1 MKEPIIQLSLKDY
14 EDLKQFKDNFH
25 KKNFVGYSK
34 GCFTNTDYYNYH
46 FYSDEE
52 MHIELLETI
61 SFLNCKNADLKNE
74 NASLKNDLENQRQKT
89 ITNSDE
95 FANFYFRLKKM
106 NIFKFL
112 KFKKTF
118 KT

>member
-52 MHIELLETI
+52 MHIEL
-61 SFLNCKNADLKNE
+61 KNVIELLTSENTDLKNE
-74 NASLKNDLENQRQKT
+74 NADLKNDLQNLKEKLITISDKFENIHFK
-89 ITNSDE
+89 
-95 FANFYFRLKKM
+95 LKQM
-106 NIFKFL
+106 NIFQFL
-112 KFKKTF
+112 KFKKTL
-118 KT
+118 